1 MACRR
6 QKSFNTHDPLGL
18 IAVPMRPV
26 SGGVERSGGRHSTL
40 PTDSAAPTRV
50 PAVVKTIS
58 GALIAAVLLVG
69 LVAPPRPAI
78 DSGAPS
84 RTGISKS
91 FAEWCP
97 HFRAASR
104 ESIFELFERALI
116 ELR

>member
-1 MACRR
+1 MTCRR
-6 QKSFNTHDPLGL
+6 QESFNTHDPLDL

-26 SGGVERSGGRHSTL
+26 SGGVERPGGRFPTL

-50 PAVVKTIS
+50 PAVVKTI
-58 GALIAAVLLVG
+58 GGVLITAVLLVS

-84 RTGISKS
+84 PTVISKS

-97 HFRAASR
+97 HLRGSRFRAP
-104 ESIFELFERALI
+104 
-116 ELR
+116 